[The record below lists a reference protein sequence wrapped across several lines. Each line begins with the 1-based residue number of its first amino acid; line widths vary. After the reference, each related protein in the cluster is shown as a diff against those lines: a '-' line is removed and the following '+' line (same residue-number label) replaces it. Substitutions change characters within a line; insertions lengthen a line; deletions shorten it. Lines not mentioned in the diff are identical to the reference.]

1 MIHNRNWLTE
11 ERQDWQREYHH
22 TTDREINALAAAILR
37 LLEWQHNM
45 MQLKQEAKIKRMLKR
60 QLQLSLRQNREFSLT
75 D

>member
-1 MIHNRNWLTE
+1 MIQKRNWETE
-11 ERQDWQREYHH
+11 ERQRDYYI

-45 MQLKQEAKIKRMLKR
+45 MQLKQENRIKRMLKR
-60 QLQLSLRQNREFSLT
+60 QLLSRLRKNSEFSLS

>member
-1 MIHNRNWLTE
+1 MIQKRNWETE
-11 ERQDWQREYHH
+11 ERQRDHYI

-45 MQLKQEAKIKRMLKR
+45 MQLKQENRIKRMLKR
-60 QLQLSLRQNREFSLT
+60 QLLSRLRKNSEFSLS

>member
-1 MIHNRNWLTE
+1 MIQKRNWETE
-11 ERQDWQREYHH
+11 ERQRDYYI

-45 MQLKQEAKIKRMLKR
+45 MQLKQENRIKRMLKR
-60 QLQLSLRQNREFSLT
+60 QLLSSLRKNSKLNLS

>member
-1 MIHNRNWLTE
+1 MIQKRNWETE
-11 ERQDWQREYHH
+11 ERQRDYYI

-45 MQLKQEAKIKRMLKR
+45 MQLKQENRIKRMLKR
-60 QLQLSLRQNREFSLT
+60 QLLSSLRKNSEFSLS

>member
-1 MIHNRNWLTE
+1 MIQKRNWLTE
-11 ERQDWQREYHH
+11 ERQDWQRDYYI

-45 MQLKQEAKIKRMLKR
+45 MQLKQENKIKRMLKR
-60 QLQLSLRQNREFSLT
+60 QLLSSLRKNSKLNLS